1 VRLKIKNKALLAALA
16 IAFQVNAEVVT
27 VTGYGQDYNQSLTN
41 AKIAALE
48 KVAGTFIISDTS
60 WKTDET
66 VFEQIK
72 QYNGGVIKSYD
83 IIKSSEHEV
92 TIKADVDVN
101 KDNRILFQSNSI
113 DPKVK
118 DELASSIDN
127 YNKKRA
133 IINELDNPKKA
144 FFVKTGDM
152 QFKPQGQFVNIK
164 IDNQMLWQPKWI
176 SDVESFT
183 KLSGNEGS
191 THTNVTERISAG
203 LLNKVMTINPIAAI
217 IGSAAYVT
225 VNKPAIQKED
235 PMVCFVSARG
245 KDIDECYESA
255 GGFNNM
261 LIYPNMKVEVSALDS
276 NGRSLYKNIIS
287 IANNSMFDNYYPG
300 ETKKQ
305 RFGYNRTFNQPTV
318 VVYKEA
324 VINFSININIDNNI
338 AKNVDKFLVR
348 II

>member
-1 VRLKIKNKALLAALA
+1 MRLKIKNKALLAALA

-83 IIKSSEHEV
+83 IIKSSEYEV

-101 KDNRILFQSNSI
+101 KDNRVLFQSNSI

-152 QFKPQGQFVNIK
+152 QFKPHGQFVNIK

-225 VNKPAIQKED
+225 VNKPAIQKTD

-300 ETKKQ
+300 ETKNQ

-324 VINFSININIDNNI
+324 VINFSININIDNST